1 MKEIISNCI
10 DYIIQHLD
18 EDLSVEDI
26 AKYCNFSKYHFS
38 RMFKLET
45 GEGIY
50 EFIKRMKLE
59 YSALDL
65 KLSKESSIT
74 DVGASYGYS
83 ASNYSTAFKKHH
95 NISPA
100 EFRFAIGAN
109 ELKNPFYKNDLVDF
123 NTFEAYDNKINI
135 SEIENFFVI
144 YERHIGAYKE
154 IGEKWTLFTEKYSSY
169 LKEDT
174 ILIERS
180 YHDPLVTSPE
190 KCIYDMCITTKKDC
204 DLENKTVIEGGK
216 FIIYPFKGYVRDIF
230 DEFQGIF
237 VNWLPYSS
245 YHMDKKFVLNIYR
258 EIDWENMHVA
268 MDICI
273 PVKLSTNS
281 EV

>member
-1 MKEIISNCI
+1 
-10 DYIIQHLD
+10 
-18 EDLSVEDI
+18 
-26 AKYCNFSKYHFS
+26 
-38 RMFKLET
+38 MFKLET

-65 KLSKESSIT
+65 KLLRESSIT
-74 DVGASYGYS
+74 DIGANYGYS
-83 ASNYSTAFKKHH
+83 ASNYSTAFKNHH
-95 NISPA
+95 NVSPA
-100 EFRFAIGAN
+100 EFRIATRDN
-109 ELKNPFYKNDLVDF
+109 ELKNPFYKNDLVSF
-123 NTFEAYDNKINI
+123 NTFEAYDNKITV
-135 SEIENFFVI
+135 SELKDFFVI
-144 YERHIGAYKE
+144 YERHIGEYKE
-154 IGEKWTLFTEKYSSY
+154 IGEKWDDFTEKYSKY
-169 LKEDT
+169 LEEDT

-190 KCIYDMCITTKKDC
+190 KCLYDICITTKKDC
-204 DLENKTVIEGGK
+204 DLENTTVIEGGK
-216 FIIYPFKGYVRDIF
+216 FLIYPFEGSIRDIF

-245 YHMDKKFVLNIYR
+245 YHMDKRYALNIYR
-258 EIDWENMHVA
+258 DIDRKNIYVS